1 MSVLFEEMN
10 REQLAKKRDGIVLI
24 PVGACE
30 QHGPHL
36 ATGSDFFIVRSIAEQ
51 VARNLDKEF
60 PVVVAPNVPT
70 KIIGIRPGEKL
81 HEVMITED
89 DSAFTREFE
98 D

>member
-10 REQLAKKRDGIVLI
+10 REQLAKKQDGIVLI

-51 VARNLDKEF
+51 VARKLDKEF
-60 PVVVAPNVPT
+60 PVVVAPTLPFGFSQHHFCAICVTHCLPQVLGNSS
-70 KIIGIRPGEKL
+70 L
-81 HEVMITED
+81 
-89 DSAFTREFE
+89 
-98 D
+98 